1 MKYSLQ
7 YIPIINTVCSILS
20 SCFAN
25 RDNVLVVDHLT
36 VSEVDPND
44 WEIVFVVCAETTFKI
59 RSSLD
64 RLGEKLVLIHTSNE
78 PGLEKYTNYYFPHW
92 LFCIVEA
99 NTPYNLYHNYSVQ
112 SGYIYN
118 AMLGR
123 AKDPRTKLLQCLD
136 DKNLIGDGVI
146 GYHPGNHYGPDL
158 KLDPAPYYSNIW
170 EYEQKEIKE
179 LYSNDFNYTV
189 SLDSTTRLPNGHFSS
204 CNIPWTVYN
213 NTLISVVGETD
224 NHGPHVFTT
233 EKTWKP
239 LLAMHP
245 VLYYGTPRH
254 EEFLESLGFEMYVK
268 TGSDPLHI
276 ASVLRDMAN
285 GSWKDF
291 GYRYWNDIAD
301 HNKNLCDTNMW
312 RNQLYNWLYENFVN

>member
-1 MKYSLQ
+1 MKYNLQ

-36 VSEVDPND
+36 VLEVDPND

-64 RLGEKLVLIHTSNE
+64 QLGEKLVLIHTSDE

-99 NTPYNLYHNYSVQ
+99 NTPYNLYHNYSVNSQ
-112 SGYIYN
+112 YLYN

-123 AKDPRTKLLQCLD
+123 AKDPRTKLLQCLN

-158 KLDPAPYYSNIW
+158 KLDPMPYYSNIW

-179 LYSNDFNYTV
+179 LYSNDLNYTV
-189 SLDSTTRLPNGHFSS
+189 KLDSTTRLPNGHFSS
-204 CNIPWTVYN
+204 CSIPWTVYN
-213 NTLISVVGETD
+213 NTAISVVGETD
-224 NHGPHVFTT
+224 NHGSHVFTT

-254 EEFLESLGFEMYVK
+254 EEFLESLGFEMYIK
-268 TGSDPLHI
+268 TDSDPLRI
-276 ASVLRDMAN
+276 ASVLKDMAN

-301 HNKNLCDTNMW
+301 HNKNLCDINMW
-312 RNQLYNWLYENFVN
+312 QNQLYNWLYENFVN

>member
-312 RNQLYNWLYENFVN
+312 HNRLHQWLCENFVS